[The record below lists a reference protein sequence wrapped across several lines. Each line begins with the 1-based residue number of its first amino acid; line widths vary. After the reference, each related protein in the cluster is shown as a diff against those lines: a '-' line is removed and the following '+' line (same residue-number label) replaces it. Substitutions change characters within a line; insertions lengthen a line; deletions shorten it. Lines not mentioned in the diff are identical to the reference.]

1 MKALV
6 VEGDARLRT
15 ELESAMRAEG
25 HDTRGATDGRGAR
38 DAFARHAPELV
49 LCDAA
54 TRGLDGLAF
63 ITLCR
68 SCEPR
73 ALVIMMGPWAADAR
87 ALACIRAGAFDYIP
101 KPFRTDHVILVV
113 RKAIEQEGL
122 RTEVQRL
129 RDALQWAKVAAA
141 PVTPEVPDAPIPQAQ
156 SSPAA
161 ATEEDLSVKRRTA
174 TLERTL
180 IRRALARTGGN
191 RTRAARLLELS
202 HRALLY
208 KIREYGLQS

>member
-1 MKALV
+1 MRALV
-6 VEGDARLRT
+6 VERDVRLRT
-15 ELESAMRAEG
+15 ELESAMSAEG
-25 HDTRGATDGRGAR
+25 HDTLGAADGRAAR

-54 TRGLDGLAF
+54 TRGLDGLHF
-63 ITLCR
+63 IALCR

-73 ALVIMMGPWAADAR
+73 ALVIMMGPWGEDER

-129 RDALQWAKVAAA
+129 RDALQWAKVAAS
-141 PVTPEVPDAPIPQAQ
+141 PVTPAFPDGPISQPQ
-156 SSPAA
+156 SS
-161 ATEEDLSVKRRTA
+161 TGGVTDEDLSVKRRTA